1 MRVGQRVKITSES
14 LLKQN
19 ITYADIEAIGESGY
33 ITALSINPNTTE
45 RLKLRLGP
53 GDYVTVPGKP
63 PFVHIDGER
72 PNFGANR
79 KGGSET
85 KPSPKSGSGVKSD
98 NVESTPDSTESSTK
112 PIMDPLRSL
121 YDALRHNIAEA
132 VEAKVAERLK
142 DLPTSGPSEI
152 VVKVS
157 DLPPVTVEGTP
168 HKLLQR
174 VLKLIAASVSDK
186 NVLLIGPA
194 GSGKTYLAE
203 QVSKCLGLDFA
214 ALSFSPGMSEAKL
227 LGRIV
232 PNISTGTESY
242 IESPAIRAYRSG
254 GVVLL
259 DELDNGDPSVVTV
272 LNAFLANGWM
282 YLPSG
287 ERVNRHPDT
296 VVIGSMN
303 TLGTGA
309 DKVYVGRNALDGA
322 TLDRFVI
329 EMMDYDADLEKSLC
343 PEDEIRDAVLA
354 LRKKV
359 AEHKVRRIVGTRML
373 RMVRSLVLSVG
384 DSLSDAMKV
393 ATANWNDSDRKLCG
407 LS

>member
-1 MRVGQRVKITSES
+1 MENVMRIGQRIKITAES
-14 LLKQN
+14 LVRDGV
-19 ITYADIEAIGESGY
+19 TYGDVTAIHGSGY
-33 ITALSINPNTTE
+33 VTVNTINPNTTD
-45 RLKLRLGP
+45 RHLARLGP
-53 GDYVTVPGKP
+53 TDYVTVPGKP
-63 PFVHIDGER
+63 PFVHIDGPR
-72 PNFGANR
+72 PNFGADR
-79 KGGSET
+79 KGR
-85 KPSPKSGSGVKSD
+85 K
-98 NVESTPDSTESSTK
+98 VESTKSPVESTQPPADSTPKDS
-112 PIMDPLRSL
+112 MDSFIQTLKN
-121 YDALRHNIAEA
+121 AIAEA
-132 VEAKVAERLK
+132 VDAKVAEKVK
-142 DLPTSGPSEI
+142 DIPSRATEVI
-152 VVKVS
+152 VKVA
-157 DLPPVTVEGTP
+157 DLPPVKVEGTP
-168 HKLLQR
+168 HKLLKR

-203 QVSKCLGLDFA
+203 QVAKVLQLQFA

-232 PNISTGTESY
+232 PNIATGTESY
-242 IESPAIRAYRSG
+242 VESPAVRAYRDG

-287 ERVNRHPDT
+287 ERVERHPDT

-322 TLDRFVI
+322 TLDRFVV
-329 EMMDYDADLEKSLC
+329 EMMDYDSDLEEALC
-343 PEDEIRDAVLA
+343 PEWEIRSAVLD

-359 AEHKVRRIVGTRML
+359 ADNKLRRIVGTRTL

-384 DSLSDAMKV
+384 DSLPHALKV
-393 ATANWNDSDRKLCG
+393 ATANWNDADRKLCG
-407 LS
+407 IA

>member
-1 MRVGQRVKITSES
+1 MRIGQRVKIVSDT
-14 LLKQN
+14 LLRDGVTYGD
-19 ITYADIEAIGESGY
+19 ITEIHGDGHVSVE
-33 ITALSINPNTTE
+33 TINPNTTE
-45 RLKLRLGP
+45 RYKTRLGP
-53 GDYVTVPGKP
+53 SDWTAAPGKP
-63 PFVHIDGER
+63 HFAHIDGER
-72 PNFGANR
+72 KAFGKNR
-79 KGGSET
+79 SAESTEHKTPST
-85 KPSPKSGSGVKSD
+85 KAP
-98 NVESTPDSTESSTK
+98 VESTSFDSFVETLK
-112 PIMDPLRSL
+112 RAI
-121 YDALRHNIAEA
+121 HEA
-132 VEAKVAERLK
+132 VEQKVK
-142 DLPTSGPSEI
+142 DLPGKSSEVI
-152 VVKVS
+152 VKVK
-157 DLPPVTVEGTP
+157 DLPPVRVEGTP

-174 VLKLIAASVSDK
+174 VLKLAAAGVSDK
-186 NVLLIGPA
+186 NVMLIGPA

-203 QVSKCLGLDFA
+203 QVAKCLGLDFA
-214 ALSFSPGMSEAKL
+214 AVSFSPGMSEAKL

-232 PNISTGTESY
+232 PNIAHGTESY
-242 IESPAIRAYRSG
+242 VESPAVKAYRSG

-329 EMMDYDADLEKSLC
+329 ETMDYDSDLEKALC
-343 PEDEIRDAVLA
+343 PEDEIRNAVLA

-359 AEHKVRRIVGTRML
+359 ADNKLRRIVGTRTL
-373 RMVRSLVLSVG
+373 RVVRSLVLAVG
-384 DSLSDAMKV
+384 DSLPHAMKV
-393 ATANWNDSDRKLCG
+393 ATANWNDADRKLCG
-407 LS
+407 IA

>member
-1 MRVGQRVKITSES
+1 MRIGQRVKIVSDS
-14 LLKQN
+14 LLRDGV
-19 ITYADIEAIGESGY
+19 TYGDVQVIHGDGY
-33 ITALSINPNTTE
+33 ISVLTINPNTTE
-45 RLKLRLGP
+45 RYVTRLGP

-72 PNFGANR
+72 KNFGANR
-79 KGGSET
+79 SGGA
-85 KPSPKSGSGVKSD
+85 PRKSADST
-98 NVESTPDSTESSTK
+98 VESTKDSTPTDS
-112 PIMDPLRSL
+112 MDSFIQTLRKAIS
-121 YDALRHNIAEA
+121 EA
-132 VEAKVAERLK
+132 VDAKVAEKVK
-142 DLPTSGPSEI
+142 DLPSRATEM
-152 VVKVS
+152 VVKVA
-157 DLPPVTVEGTP
+157 DLPPVKLDGTP

-174 VLKLIAASVSDK
+174 VLKLIAAGVSDK
-186 NVLLIGPA
+186 NVMLIGPA

-203 QVSKCLGLDFA
+203 QVSKALNLKFA

-242 IESPAIRAYRSG
+242 VESPAISAYRSG

-287 ERVNRHPDT
+287 ERVERHPDT

-322 TLDRFVI
+322 TMDRFVI
-329 EMMDYDADLEKSLC
+329 EMMDYDADLEASLC
-343 PEDEIRDAVLA
+343 PEGEIRYAVYA
-354 LRKKV
+354 LRQKV
-359 AEHKVRRIVGTRML
+359 ADHKLRRIVGTRTL
-373 RMVRSLVLSVG
+373 RMVRSLVLAVG
-384 DSLSDAMKV
+384 DSIPDALKV
-393 ATANWNDSDRKLCG
+393 ATANWNDADRKLCG
-407 LS
+407 ITA

>member
-1 MRVGQRVKITSES
+1 MRIGQRVKIVAES
-14 LLKQN
+14 LLRDG
-19 ITYADIEAIGESGY
+19 ITYGDVQTIHGDGY
-33 ITALSINPNTTE
+33 ITVLTIHPQKTE
-45 RLKLRLGP
+45 RFMARLGP
-53 GDYVTVPGKP
+53 QDYSAVPGKP
-63 PFVHIDGER
+63 PFVHIDGPR

-79 KGGSET
+79 KGT
-85 KPSPKSGSGVKSD
+85 TQKPSA
-98 NVESTPDSTESSTK
+98 VESTVDSTDTPTPKDS
-112 PIMDPLRSL
+112 MDSFIKILKN
-121 YDALRHNIAEA
+121 AIEEA
-132 VEAKVAERLK
+132 VSAKVAEKLK
-142 DLPTSGPSEI
+142 DMPSSAPGS
-152 VVKVS
+152 VVVQVG
-157 DLPPVTVEGTP
+157 DLPPVEVEGTP
-168 HKLLQR
+168 HKLLKR
-174 VLKLIAASVSDK
+174 ILRLIAANVSDK

-203 QVSKCLGLDFA
+203 QVSKVLGLDFA

-242 IESPAIRAYRSG
+242 VESPAIRAYRSG

-343 PEDEIRDAVLA
+343 PEDEIRDAILA
-354 LRKKV
+354 LRKSV
-359 AEHKVRRIVGTRML
+359 SDHKLRRIVGTRML
-373 RMVRSLVLSVG
+373 RMVRSLVLAVG
-384 DSLSDAMKV
+384 DSLPDALKV
-393 ATANWNDSDRKLCG
+393 ATANWNDADRKLCG
-407 LS
+407 IA

>member
-1 MRVGQRVKITSES
+1 MRIGQRVKIVSDT
-14 LLKQN
+14 L
-19 ITYADIEAIGESGY
+19 IRDGVTYGDVTEIHGDGHISVE
-33 ITALSINPNTTE
+33 TINPNTTE
-45 RLKLRLGP
+45 RYKTRLSP
-53 GDYVTVPGKP
+53 SDYTSIPGKP
-63 PFVHIDGER
+63 HFAHIDGER
-72 PNFGANR
+72 KAFGKNR
-79 KGGSET
+79 AVGSTE
-85 KPSPKSGSGVKSD
+85 D
-98 NVESTPDSTESSTK
+98 AVESTPTPVEATSGMDSFVEMLK
-112 PIMDPLRSL
+112 K
-121 YDALRHNIAEA
+121 AIAEA
-132 VEAKVAERLK
+132 VDQKVK
-142 DLPTSGPSEI
+142 DMPGKASEVI
-152 VVKVS
+152 VKVK
-157 DLPPVTVEGTP
+157 DLPPVKVEGTP
-168 HKLLQR
+168 HKLLKR
-174 VLKLIAASVSDK
+174 VLKLITAGVSDK

-203 QVSKCLGLDFA
+203 QVAKVLNLDFA

-232 PNISTGTESY
+232 PNIASGTESY
-242 IESPAIRAYRSG
+242 VESPAIRAYRSG

-322 TLDRFVI
+322 TIDRFVI
-329 EMMDYDADLEKSLC
+329 ETMDYDADLEKTLC
-343 PEDEIRDAVLA
+343 PEDEIRNAVLE

-359 AEHKVRRIVGTRML
+359 ADHKLRRIVGTRTL
-373 RMVRSLVLSVG
+373 RMVRTLVLAVG
-384 DSLSDAMKV
+384 DSLPKALKV
-393 ATANWNDSDRKLCG
+393 ATANWNDADRKLCG
-407 LS
+407 IA